1 MNPLYIH
8 ECRKKIEREKG
19 LKRVTLSNA
28 LSLQKEKAD
37 PPPPMKVE
45 LITGLISF
53 FQIRSALII
62 AYGIQK
68 SEIIIRYRYTVI

>member
-37 PPPPMKVE
+37 PPIE
-45 LITGLISF
+45 GRINHWFNIFST
-53 FQIRSALII
+53 
-62 AYGIQK
+62 YGQH
-68 SEIIIRYRYTVI
+68 